1 MIPHAVRFQT
11 KGLAPVVDTR
21 PKQRDCAWSAPRL
34 LQEKRNG
41 MSFSWKS
48 TIKQVN
54 ELFPPNRGPHEAN
67 NGVEM
72 LCQRWMAYI
81 FRKPLMMPDAAV
93 PTIVFRIKI
102 FQFFYDSWRE
112 PFIDDIGRI
121 SPNDAR
127 PSHGKWVIAPSF
139 QPKHFFV
146 ELIRESFGP
155 GGEFGTQV
163 FIKDRLERHSVTNF
177 LISGSFINQGDN
189 ADMRQASHQHFS
201 SLRLIELL
209 GLQRPGV
216 AGLQP
221 DLTGG
226 GENRGVKPGDCS
238 RAIEVLN
245 RNQGPIQHFVG
256 NEGFQP
262 FWRQKEGGRGP
273 CLGQRFFQP
282 LRGATTRAKQGIR
295 DAIFGKNPAPI
306 IENGARDADIANHK
320 LPLMRGL
327 WDAPSG
333 RRCRMGNLRAFLRR
347 EFLSAGHTTGGIG
360 TLFHHACILLK

>member
-1 MIPHAVRFQT
+1 MP
-11 KGLAPVVDTR
+11 
-21 PKQRDCAWSAPRL
+21 
-34 LQEKRNG
+34 
-41 MSFSWKS
+41 FSWES
-48 TIKQVN
+48 TIKQMN
-54 ELFPPNRGPHEAN
+54 ELFPSHRGPHESD
-67 NGVEM
+67 NGVKM
-72 LCQRWMAYI
+72 LRQRWMSYI
-81 FRKPLMMPDAAV
+81 LGKPLMMPDAAV
-93 PTIVFRIKI
+93 PAIVFRIKI

-112 PFIDDIGRI
+112 SFIDDIGRI

-127 PSHGKWVIAPSF
+127 PSHRKGVIAPSF

-146 ELIRESFGP
+146 KLIRKSFCP
-155 GGEFGTQV
+155 GGEFSTQV

-273 CLGQRFFQP
+273 CLGQRFLQP
-282 LRGATTRAKQGIR
+282 LRGAASRAKQSIR
-295 DAIFGKNPAPI
+295 DAVLGKNPAPI
-306 IENGARDADIANHK
+306 VENGARNTNIANRK
-320 LPLMRGL
+320 LPLVRGL

-333 RRCRMGNLRAFLRR
+333 RRRRMGDLGAFLRR
-347 EFLSAGHTTGGIG
+347 EFLSAGHTTSGIG
-360 TLFHHACILLK
+360 ALFYHACILMK